1 MRFPT
6 RGRHAGL
13 RGEFYRRTIAAIP
26 ARPAKPATAIWV
38 ASLLPEELVP
48 LPPEPPAGDELG
60 PPPLEDVLAA
70 PIEDT
75 VEPPV

>member
-1 MRFPT
+1 M
-6 RGRHAGL
+6 
-13 RGEFYRRTIAAIP
+13 AAIP

-48 LPPEPPAGDELG
+48 LPPEPPVAPAASGDEEVSL
-60 PPPLEDVLAA
+60 LLDDVLAA
-70 PIEDT
+70 AMEVT